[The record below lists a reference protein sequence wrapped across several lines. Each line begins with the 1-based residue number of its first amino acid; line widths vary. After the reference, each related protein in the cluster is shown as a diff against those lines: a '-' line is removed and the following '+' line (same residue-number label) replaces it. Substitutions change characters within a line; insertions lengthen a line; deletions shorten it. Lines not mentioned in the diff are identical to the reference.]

1 MHALGRG
8 FAYGGDGWEV
18 MLSGR
23 SWLSF
28 RFGFFSLS
36 LLAVLLQVR
45 QVGGT
50 PVRNVVPSSSEASLQ
65 RTNNSSLPRE
75 ANPP

>member
-1 MHALGRG
+1 
-8 FAYGGDGWEV
+8 
-18 MLSGR
+18 MLSG
-23 SWLSF
+23 WGLLSF
-28 RFGFFSLS
+28 RFGVFFLS

-50 PVRNVVPSSSEASLQ
+50 PVRNVVPSSGEAFLQ

-75 ANPP
+75 TSPP